1 MSIRLNKVTKECN
14 VGLQTAVEFLQKKG
28 FSDVEANPNTKI
40 SDEQYQMLVAEFK
53 KDKGLRDDAA
63 IISRKRQHKEKKATI
78 ALPEEKPVDIKT
90 ATEAKLGKGPKVVG
104 RIDLI
109 IWGAQTGC
117 GSGEKPRVSERRRS
131 LLRVCRAGSGLSK
144 KETPAPARPA
154 EVKAGG
160 THSGTGSETGG
171 EASGRDG
178 DPVSQKEVRQQEKSK
193 AIGTETDGVFRLN
206 HTAQAAPP
214 AQGEGTYRFGGF
226 EPVYPS

>member
-104 RIDLI
+104 RIDLDNL
-109 IWGAQTGC
+109 GARKPVAAQEKTAGKRAQT
-117 GSGEKPRVSERRRS
+117 ELAP
-131 LLRVCRAGSGLSK
+131 GLPS
-144 KETPAPARPA
+144 PGA
-154 EVKAGG
+154 
-160 THSGTGSETGG
+160 
-171 EASGRDG
+171 
-178 DPVSQKEVRQQEKSK
+178 
-193 AIGTETDGVFRLN
+193 
-206 HTAQAAPP
+206 
-214 AQGEGTYRFGGF
+214 
-226 EPVYPS
+226 VYPKRRLRLPPVRLR

>member
-78 ALPEEKPVDIKT
+78 ALPEEKPVEIKT

-104 RIDLI
+104 RIDLDNL
-109 IWGAQTGC
+109 GARK
-117 GSGEKPRVSERRRS
+117 SVAAPEK
-131 LLRVCRAGSGLSK
+131 K
-144 KETPAPARPA
+144 DTPAPAGRG
-154 EVKAGG
+154 KGG
-160 THSGTGSETGG
+160 GSRSGTGSETGG
-171 EASGRDG
+171 EASGR
-178 DPVSQKEVRQQEKSK
+178 ERKSRG
-193 AIGTETDGVFRLN
+193 AGTGTPAGKKQCDRYGNGRCVPSEPYG
-206 HTAQAAPP
+206 AGCSP

>member
-78 ALPEEKPVDIKT
+78 ALPEEKPVEIKT
-90 ATEAKLGKGPKVVG
+90 ATEAKLGRERKS
-104 RIDLI
+104 R
-109 IWGAQTGC
+109 GAGTG
-117 GSGEKPRVSERRRS
+117 
-131 LLRVCRAGSGLSK
+131 
-144 KETPAPARPA
+144 TPAGKKQCDRYGNGRCVPSEPYG
-154 EVKAGG
+154 AGC
-160 THSGTGSETGG
+160 S
-171 EASGRDG
+171 
-178 DPVSQKEVRQQEKSK
+178 
-193 AIGTETDGVFRLN
+193 
-206 HTAQAAPP
+206 P